1 MHHTENTKKENT
13 EKKLANTTSGYMITC
28 DNGVVAGEGLGDE
41 GVVHIVHGAPG
52 LSQTR
57 EVTQP

>member
-1 MHHTENTKKENT
+1 
-13 EKKLANTTSGYMITC
+13 MITC
-28 DNGVVAGEGLGDE
+28 DNGVVAGEGLGVE